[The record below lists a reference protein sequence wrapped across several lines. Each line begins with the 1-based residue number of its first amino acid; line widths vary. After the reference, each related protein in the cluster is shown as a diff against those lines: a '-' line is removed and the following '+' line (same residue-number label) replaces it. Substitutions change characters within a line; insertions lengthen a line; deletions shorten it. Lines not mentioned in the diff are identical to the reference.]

1 MSGSGGMAG
10 VLEPASV
17 TAADRFRVL
26 LVEDD
31 PAHAMVIRRAFEEH
45 GRDHGE
51 PVEFTHCDHAEA
63 AITHLLAAPRPDL
76 VVLDLKLR
84 GTHGIEVLQRIKSE
98 PRLRG
103 TPVVV
108 LSTSSSEQDRAL
120 AFRHQACGYI
130 EKPERLDGF
139 RAMAGMLQG
148 FWSRR
153 RGMR

>member
-10 VLEPASV
+10 VLEPA
-17 TAADRFRVL
+17 TATDRFRVL

-45 GRDHGE
+45 GLAHAE
-51 PVEFTHCDHAEA
+51 PVELSHCDHAEA
-63 AITHLLAAPRPDL
+63 ALEHLVASPRPDL
-76 VVLDLKLR
+76 VLLDLKLQ
-84 GTHGIEVLQRIKSE
+84 GTPGLEVLRRIKSD
-98 PRLRG
+98 PHLREV
-103 TPVVV
+103 PVVV
-108 LSTSSSEQDRAL
+108 LSTSSSDRDRVL
-120 AFRHQACGYI
+120 AFRHHACGYI

-139 RAMAGMLQG
+139 RGMAGMLLG